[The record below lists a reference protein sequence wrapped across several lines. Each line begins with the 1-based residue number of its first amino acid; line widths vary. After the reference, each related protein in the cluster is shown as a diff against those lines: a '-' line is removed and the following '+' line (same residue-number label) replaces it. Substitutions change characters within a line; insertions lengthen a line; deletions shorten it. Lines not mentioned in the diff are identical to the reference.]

1 MPFLAF
7 FTEHFKEMKKKES
20 ALECALVS
28 VHCLFSLCLVLLV
41 RCNYRPPNFLNI
53 SNWSNIKDSKQACMA
68 HKSSY
73 C

>member
-7 FTEHFKEMKKKES
+7 FTEHFKEMNKKES
-20 ALECALVS
+20 TLVS
-28 VHCLFSLCLVLLV
+28 AHCLFSLSLVLLV

-53 SNWSNIKDSKQACMA
+53 SNWSNIKDSKQACMV